1 MVFSDPQVL
10 AALPQLAW
18 PLILLLAWAGGEMAY
33 RLLGLP
39 RISSYALVGVLA
51 APTQLGWLPP
61 SETMSLAAHVG
72 FGLLLFELGHR
83 INLRWFAHNPW
94 LGLSALLDGLL
105 SFVAIGLLARSLGFD
120 AASSALMGALGMA
133 TSPAALVRVINE
145 ERASGQIAERLMHLA
160 LVACVLAVMVFKA
173 VLAVHVFNSSG
184 SLVAALY
191 TGAWSLLLS
200 LGLGVLAGLLV
211 TALLRLPAE
220 APDATLPYALAVVAV
235 VALTHGLQLSPIV
248 AALSL
253 GLTARHRR
261 VVFSRS
267 ERGFGG
273 LGELLSVALF
283 VYLGAKLDLAHV
295 GAGLAVGLGI
305 VATRLLLTPALMA
318 AFGPLTGV
326 NWRKG
331 ALTGLGLMPL
341 SAFVL
346 LLLEQSQ
353 HLQMGLLE
361 RLAPLAAA
369 ALVLEIAGPL
379 CTRWALRW
387 GGESDG
393 GRR

>member
-1 MVFSDPQVL
+1 MALGDPQLLVQ
-10 AALPQLAW
+10 LPQLAW
-18 PLILLLAWAGGEMAY
+18 PLILLLAWAIGEAAY
-33 RLLGLP
+33 RAVGLP
-39 RISSYALVGVLA
+39 RISCYALVGVVA
-51 APTQLGWLPP
+51 APSQLGWLPA

-83 INLRWFAHNPW
+83 INLRWFVHNPW
-94 LGLSALLDGLL
+94 LGLSALADALL
-105 SFVAIGLLARSLGFD
+105 SFIAIGLLASQLGAD

-133 TSPAALVRVINE
+133 TSPATLVRVINE
-145 ERASGQIAERLMHLA
+145 DRASGQIAERLLHLA
-160 LVACVLAVMVFKA
+160 LVACLLAVLMFKA
-173 VLAVHVFNSSG
+173 VLAVHVFHSSG
-184 SLVAALY
+184 SLAQALY

-200 LGLGVLAGLLV
+200 LGLGVVAGLLV
-211 TALLRLPAE
+211 AAMLRLPAE
-220 APDATLPYALAVVAV
+220 APDATLPYALTVVAV
-235 VALTHGLQLSPIV
+235 VALTHALQLSPIV
-248 AALSL
+248 AALAL

-273 LGELLSVALF
+273 LGELLGVVLF

-295 GAGLAVGLGI
+295 STGLAIGLGI
-305 VATRLLLTPALMA
+305 VATRLVLTPALMA

-326 NWRKG
+326 SWRKG

-346 LLLEQSQ
+346 LLLEQSR
-353 HLQMGLLE
+353 HLQIELLE

-379 CTRWALRW
+379 CTRLALRW
-387 GGESDG
+387 GGE